1 VKPQVCLSP
10 NGVDVYHVD
19 SAPTSLLVGTMD
31 GVVELQSAGESGAW
45 NAVNRSLGGLHIGSL
60 MSEPVRGALFAGV
73 HGEGLY
79 RSLDAGHRWESD
91 LPGLTVPHVFSL
103 ACDRRGDAVTLYAGT
118 EPARL
123 FRSRNGGDSWSE
135 LPGLASAPSRDKWW
149 FPAPPHIAHV
159 KHVATDPR
167 DERVIYVCVEQ
178 GALLKSS
185 DGGEHFEQLLFE
197 DAGCRYNNDAHRIV
211 FNPENPDEIFLD
223 GGDGIFRSPDAGRT
237 WEHVATPSMR
247 VAYPDHL
254 YLAPDDPKTLFA
266 VGGGDPPN
274 IWRSSGNARST
285 IVKSRD
291 GGHSWNQI
299 GGGLLSS
306 LPGNLEAATLVSW
319 PGGYGFFAGS
329 TDGEVFCSL
338 DRGEHWNRIADSL
351 PPVSK
356 CVHHGNL
363 VKGRALVAAAAAAAA
378 QKGL

>member
-1 VKPQVCLSP
+1 MKQKVCLSP
-10 NGVDVYHVD
+10 NGVDTYQID

-31 GVVELQSAGESGAW
+31 GVVELSAGQDSGSW
-45 NAVNRSLGGLHIGSL
+45 TTLNRTLDGLHIGSL
-60 MSEPVRGALFAGV
+60 MSEGGAIFAGV

-79 RSLDAGHRWESD
+79 RSLDGAATWETGM
-91 LPGLTVPHVFSL
+91 PGLTVPHVFSL
-103 ACDRRGDAVTLYAGT
+103 AYDRRADALTLYAGT

-123 FRSRNGGDSWSE
+123 FRSRNLGDSWQE
-135 LPGLASAPSRDKWW
+135 VPGLATAPARDKWW

-159 KHVATDPR
+159 KHVAIDPR

-197 DAGCRYNNDAHRIV
+197 DSGCRYNNDAHRIV
-211 FNPENPDEIFLD
+211 FNPQNPDEIYLD
-223 GGDGIFRSPDAGRT
+223 GGDGIFRSLDAGRT

-254 YLAPDDPKTLFA
+254 YLAPDDPRTVFA

-274 IWRSSGNARST
+274 IWRSSGDAKST

-291 GGHSWNQI
+291 CGRSWHQI
-299 GGGLLSS
+299 GGGVLSS
-306 LPGNLEAATLVSW
+306 LPGNLEAATLVAW

-329 TDGEVFCSL
+329 TDGEIFCSL
-338 DRGEHWNRIADSL
+338 DRGERWARIADSL

-356 CVHHGNL
+356 CVHYGNL
-363 VKGRALVAAAAAAAA
+363 AKGRAVAAAA

>member
-1 VKPQVCLSP
+1 MNQQVCLSP
-10 NGVDVYHVD
+10 NGVDTYHVP
-19 SAPTSLLVGTMD
+19 AVPTSLMVGTMN
-31 GVVELQSAGESGAW
+31 GVVELRDPARTGVWE
-45 NAVNRSLGGLHIGSL
+45 AVNRTLDGLHISSL
-60 MSEPVRGALFAGV
+60 MSEPARGALFAGV

-79 RSLDAGHRWESD
+79 RSLDGAETWETN
-91 LPGLTVPHVFSL
+91 LPGLTVPHVFSVSFDQR
-103 ACDRRGDAVTLYAGT
+103 AEGVTLYAGT

-123 FRSRNGGDSWSE
+123 FRSRNGGDSWRE
-135 LPGLASAPSRDKWW
+135 VPGLAAAPGRDKWW

-167 DERVIYVCVEQ
+167 DPRVLYVCIEQ

-185 DGGEHFEQLLFE
+185 DGGEHFEQLHFE
-197 DAGCRYNNDAHRIV
+197 DAACRYNNDAHRII
-211 FNPENPDEIFLD
+211 FNPRNPDEIFLD
-223 GGDGIFRSPDAGRT
+223 GGDGIFRSPDAGQS
-237 WEHVATPSMR
+237 WEHLATPAMR

-254 YLAPDDPKTLFA
+254 YLAPDDPSTVFA

-285 IVKSRD
+285 IVRSRD
-291 GGHSWNQI
+291 GGRSWSQV
-299 GGGLLSS
+299 GGALLDS

-329 TDGEVFCSL
+329 TDGEVFSSF
-338 DRGEHWNRIADSL
+338 DRGEHWSRIAHSL

-363 VKGRALVAAAAAAAA
+363 VKGRAAAAAVEHRP
-378 QKGL
+378 